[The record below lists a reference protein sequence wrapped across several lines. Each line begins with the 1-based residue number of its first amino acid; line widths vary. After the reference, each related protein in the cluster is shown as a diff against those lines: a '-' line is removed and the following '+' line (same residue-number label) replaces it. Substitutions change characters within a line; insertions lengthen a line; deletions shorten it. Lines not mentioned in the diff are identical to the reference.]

1 MEEHERI
8 RISGVIND
16 VTFANPENGFT
27 VLELESGDELITAVG
42 VMPELK
48 AGELLELS
56 GYWDFHAS
64 FGRQFRVELCEH
76 KMPASAGDILRYLA
90 AGGVKGI
97 GSKLAVKIVDKF
109 GENTLDI
116 IENDPERL
124 AQIRGISPEKA
135 KQISADFKRQFAV
148 REIMISLEKYGMTTA
163 ECVKAFNAFGVRA
176 ADIIKRNPYALCGE
190 GVGFSFERAEFIADQ
205 LPDPPDNGYRLQAGV
220 LHVMSHNLS
229 NGHTCIPREKMFA
242 PCAELLSTNEDTVD
256 ITIDEL
262 IGSGRLVSE
271 FIDNREFLFL
281 PHIYKAEKS
290 SAERMKQILRFPPAG
305 RKAADRE
312 IDRIE
317 KKNGIKYGDL
327 QQKAIVTAI
336 ERGLLIL
343 TGGPGTGKTTTL
355 NGILQLFEDDGLK
368 VALAAPTGRAAKRM
382 SEATGAEARTI
393 HRMLGYGTS
402 GDRFLYDED
411 NPLLTDVII
420 VDEMSMVD
428 VLLMRSLLRATPS
441 GTHLIMVGDADQ
453 LPPVGPGNVLRDVIA
468 SGVVPVIRL
477 TDIFR
482 QAERGMIVE
491 NAHRINDGKQPDLFA
506 NADDFR
512 FEEIVGAEQIIRR
525 VIALCSGKTNKLMTT
540 EPIKDAQVLVPMKK
554 GALGA
559 INLNARLQ
567 AALNPPSP
575 YKKERKQG
583 EMMLRE
589 GDKVMQIKND
599 YKIPWKRAKSG
610 EEGTG
615 VFNGDL
621 GTIERINLSEQEVT
635 VLFDDERAAAYDYSM
650 LDELNLAY
658 ASTVHKSQGSEY
670 PVVIMPIAG
679 GAPQLMTRN
688 LLYTAVTRAR
698 EQVFMLGSSKCVYD
712 MVDNNQIRRRYSAL
726 KCLLMEL
733 DTIVLNGRNHG
744 PTDRDDT

>member
-327 QQKAIVTAI
+327 QRKAIVTAI

-382 SEATGAEARTI
+382 SEVTGRPAKTI
-393 HRMLGYGTS
+393 HRLLEVEWDKH
-402 GDRFLYDED
+402 DRPQFSRNAR
-411 NPLLTDVII
+411 NPLDAQAVIL
-420 VDEMSMVD
+420 DELSMVD
-428 VLLMRSLLRATPS
+428 ITLFSSFLEALPIGCRLV
-441 GTHLIMVGDADQ
+441 MVGDSDQ
-453 LPPVGPGNVLRDVIA
+453 LPPVGAGNVLHDMIA
-468 SGVVPVIRL
+468 SGVIPVVEL
-477 TDIFR
+477 TEVFR
-482 QAERGMIVE
+482 QAMESLIVE
-491 NAHRINDGKQPDLFA
+491 NAHRIVKGEPPKLGVGGKVVDTSMGLTPLEGVLMGTRSGDVDPAVLEYIMDNTGMDIHQMLNCLNKKSGFAGLSCSSDMRDVKAAAEKGDEQAKAALDVWTYRIQKYIGAYNVAVGGADAIVFTAGIGENDCEACEHVINGLSFMGVKIDPA
-506 NADDFR
+506 KNKRGTVGIISTDDSTIKVLR
-512 FEEIVGAEQIIRR
+512 IPTNEELPIARDTLEIV
-525 VIALCSGKTNKLMTT
+525 SKL
-540 EPIKDAQVLVPMKK
+540 
-554 GALGA
+554 
-559 INLNARLQ
+559 
-567 AALNPPSP
+567 
-575 YKKERKQG
+575 
-583 EMMLRE
+583 
-589 GDKVMQIKND
+589 
-599 YKIPWKRAKSG
+599 
-610 EEGTG
+610 
-615 VFNGDL
+615 
-621 GTIERINLSEQEVT
+621 
-635 VLFDDERAAAYDYSM
+635 
-650 LDELNLAY
+650 
-658 ASTVHKSQGSEY
+658 
-670 PVVIMPIAG
+670 
-679 GAPQLMTRN
+679 
-688 LLYTAVTRAR
+688 
-698 EQVFMLGSSKCVYD
+698 
-712 MVDNNQIRRRYSAL
+712 
-726 KCLLMEL
+726 
-733 DTIVLNGRNHG
+733 
-744 PTDRDDT
+744 

>member
-205 LPDPPDNGYRLQAGV
+205 LPDPPDSGYRLQAGV

-290 SAERMKQILRFPPAG
+290 SAERMKQILRFLPQAEK
-305 RKAADRE
+305 R
-312 IDRIE
+312 RI
-317 KKNGIKYGDL
+317 G
-327 QQKAIVTAI
+327 
-336 ERGLLIL
+336 
-343 TGGPGTGKTTTL
+343 
-355 NGILQLFEDDGLK
+355 
-368 VALAAPTGRAAKRM
+368 
-382 SEATGAEARTI
+382 
-393 HRMLGYGTS
+393 
-402 GDRFLYDED
+402 
-411 NPLLTDVII
+411 
-420 VDEMSMVD
+420 
-428 VLLMRSLLRATPS
+428 
-441 GTHLIMVGDADQ
+441 
-453 LPPVGPGNVLRDVIA
+453 
-468 SGVVPVIRL
+468 RL
-477 TDIFR
+477 T
-482 QAERGMIVE
+482 E
-491 NAHRINDGKQPDLFA
+491 
-506 NADDFR
+506 
-512 FEEIVGAEQIIRR
+512 
-525 VIALCSGKTNKLMTT
+525 
-540 EPIKDAQVLVPMKK
+540 
-554 GALGA
+554 
-559 INLNARLQ
+559 
-567 AALNPPSP
+567 
-575 YKKERKQG
+575 
-583 EMMLRE
+583 
-589 GDKVMQIKND
+589 
-599 YKIPWKRAKSG
+599 
-610 EEGTG
+610 
-615 VFNGDL
+615 
-621 GTIERINLSEQEVT
+621 
-635 VLFDDERAAAYDYSM
+635 
-650 LDELNLAY
+650 
-658 ASTVHKSQGSEY
+658 
-670 PVVIMPIAG
+670 
-679 GAPQLMTRN
+679 
-688 LLYTAVTRAR
+688 
-698 EQVFMLGSSKCVYD
+698 
-712 MVDNNQIRRRYSAL
+712 
-726 KCLLMEL
+726 
-733 DTIVLNGRNHG
+733 
-744 PTDRDDT
+744 

>member
-327 QQKAIVTAI
+327 QRKAIVTAV

-382 SEATGAEARTI
+382 SEVTGRPAKTI
-393 HRMLGYGTS
+393 HRLLEVEWDKH
-402 GDRFLYDED
+402 DRPQFSRNAR
-411 NPLLTDVII
+411 NPLDAQAVIL
-420 VDEMSMVD
+420 DELSMVD
-428 VLLMRSLLRATPS
+428 ITLFSSFLEALPIGCRLV
-441 GTHLIMVGDADQ
+441 MVGDSDQ
-453 LPPVGPGNVLRDVIA
+453 LPPVGAGNVLHDMIA
-468 SGVVPVIRL
+468 SGIIPVVEL
-477 TDIFR
+477 TEVFR
-482 QAERGMIVE
+482 QAMESLIVE
-491 NAHRINDGKQPDLFA
+491 NAHKIVKGEPPKLGVRDKDFFFMRTDSPFIAAKTVSDLCATRLPRAYGYSPLDDIQVICPSRMGECGTNNIN
-506 NADDFR
+506 
-512 FEEIVGAEQIIRR
+512 R
-525 VIALCSGKTNKLMTT
+525 VM
-540 EPIKDAQVLVPMKK
+540 
-554 GALGA
+554 
-559 INLNARLQ
+559 Q
-567 AALNPPSP
+567 ASLNPPDASKP
-575 YKKERKQG
+575 ETTVGATVFRT
-583 EMMLRE
+583 
-589 GDKVMQIKND
+589 GDKVMQTRNNYDIEWTGPD
-599 YKIPWKRAKSG
+599 G
-610 EEGTG
+610 DGTG
-615 VFNGDL
+615 IFNGDIGIL
-621 GTIERINLSEQEVT
+621 RKVDLRSRMAEIM
-635 VLFDDERAAAYDYSM
+635 FDERKAVIPFEA
-650 LDELNLAY
+650 LQELELAY
-658 ASTVHKSQGSEY
+658 AVTVHKSQGNEF
-670 PVVIMPIAG
+670 PAVIMPIIGVPPRLAY
-679 GAPQLMTRN
+679 RN
-688 LLYTAVTRAR
+688 LLYTGVTRAKKIL
-698 EQVFMLGSSKCVYD
+698 VLVGSQS
-712 MVDNNQIRRRYSAL
+712 QIYAMAANDKKARRYSAL
-726 KCLLMEL
+726 KHFLLVNEE
-733 DTIVLNGRNHG
+733 
-744 PTDRDDT
+744 